1 MNKKPDWKAEF
12 CTMLEK
18 LTERRSIWKV
28 WNDFITLAAITI
40 SNLVKTSSWD
50 EREEEYLSIIHTYQK
65 EEQDIIVQLFAVMQL
80 AYEEN
85 DKQDFLGNICQ
96 ELELLQRLK
105 SSISALAMF
114 PLQCRVC
121 VRETDME

>member
-40 SNLVKTSSWD
+40 SNLVKTSSW
-50 EREEEYLSIIHTYQK
+50 
-65 EEQDIIVQLFAVMQL
+65 
-80 AYEEN
+80 YESE
-85 DKQDFLGNICQ
+85 
-96 ELELLQRLK
+96 
-105 SSISALAMF
+105 
-114 PLQCRVC
+114 
-121 VRETDME
+121 